1 MYNGLVK
8 PSNWPPILEFN
19 GRGKKL
25 PIELLT
31 PLDGV
36 YPIDIG
42 RQLFVDDF
50 LIYETSM
57 NRTFYSAQ
65 KSSKNPVLVPETTA
79 EKDQGECPVAAPFN
93 DGVWWDSREKVF
105 KMWYHAGWMR
115 STGYA
120 TSDDGINWVRPKL
133 DVVSETNL
141 VLPTRKGYLRDGC
154 CVWLDENADKD
165 VERYKML
172 QFFRKNET
180 EEIGEVYVSE
190 DGIHWGEPTITGPMG
205 DNSTFFYNP
214 FLKKWVFSLRTHHSH
229 NSKENHR
236 YREIRTRSY
245 IESDSF
251 KAGSQWSPQDPAMWA
266 WSDYRDEMDP
276 LIGDEPQLYDINANA
291 YESLML
297 GLFAIYCGPSN
308 LMAEEMG
315 VPKTNDLK
323 IAFSRDGFHWDR
335 GSTDEFIPSERNN
348 TAWDKGYIHAAGGT
362 CLIVKDRLYFYYGA
376 WSGLSPNLK
385 GNTVGSHRRS
395 NAMYAGGATGLA
407 TLRRD
412 GFASMDSG
420 RSGASL
426 ITHPVK
432 FSGNYLFVNCDSSR
446 GELEVEILDNYG
458 DVIHPY
464 TADNCVTLSC
474 DSSKQIVKWS
484 GVKDLRQLSGRTVR
498 FRFNSTDTKLFSFW
512 VSQWKSGESNGYVA
526 AGGPGFSSGI
536 DSK

>member
-1 MYNGLVK
+1 
-8 PSNWPPILEFN
+8 
-19 GRGKKL
+19 
-25 PIELLT
+25 
-31 PLDGV
+31 
-36 YPIDIG
+36 
-42 RQLFVDDF
+42 
-50 LIYETSM
+50 
-57 NRTFYSAQ
+57 
-65 KSSKNPVLVPETTA
+65 
-79 EKDQGECPVAAPFN
+79 
-93 DGVWWDSREKVF
+93 
-105 KMWYHAGWMR
+105 
-115 STGYA
+115 
-120 TSDDGINWVRPKL
+120 
-133 DVVSETNL
+133 
-141 VLPTRKGYLRDGC
+141 
-154 CVWLDENADKD
+154 
-165 VERYKML
+165 
-172 QFFRKNET
+172 
-180 EEIGEVYVSE
+180 
-190 DGIHWGEPTITGPMG
+190 
-205 DNSTFFYNP
+205 
-214 FLKKWVFSLRTHHSH
+214 
-229 NSKENHR
+229 
-236 YREIRTRSY
+236 
-245 IESDSF
+245 
-251 KAGSQWSPQDPAMWA
+251 
-266 WSDYRDEMDP
+266 
-276 LIGDEPQLYDINANA
+276 
-291 YESLML
+291 
-297 GLFAIYCGPSN
+297 
-308 LMAEEMG
+308 MAEEMG

-484 GVKDLRQLSGRTVR
+484 GVKDPGRGECDISAAGMMEYDDRHIGENAVWSDPYMVVTRSLLIRRSDVDILKGPEDFRGRKIVVTPSSSADIDGKIRYEPAGANIIPFVPSQDEIVSQLLSGEIDAFGEGDVSNEYLAGKYVDENGEMVLALTDLHSMNSPELLRFCVR
-498 FRFNSTDTKLFSFW
+498 SVDANLPCALNEFIKKTGNNIND
-512 VSQWKSGESNGYVA
+512 
-526 AGGPGFSSGI
+526 
-536 DSK
+536 

>member
-65 KSSKNPVLVPETTA
+65 KSSRNPVLVPETAA

-165 VERYKML
+165 VER
-172 QFFRKNET
+172 
-180 EEIGEVYVSE
+180 
-190 DGIHWGEPTITGPMG
+190 
-205 DNSTFFYNP
+205 
-214 FLKKWVFSLRTHHSH
+214 
-229 NSKENHR
+229 
-236 YREIRTRSY
+236 
-245 IESDSF
+245 
-251 KAGSQWSPQDPAMWA
+251 
-266 WSDYRDEMDP
+266 
-276 LIGDEPQLYDINANA
+276 
-291 YESLML
+291 
-297 GLFAIYCGPSN
+297 
-308 LMAEEMG
+308 
-315 VPKTNDLK
+315 
-323 IAFSRDGFHWDR
+323 
-335 GSTDEFIPSERNN
+335 
-348 TAWDKGYIHAAGGT
+348 
-362 CLIVKDRLYFYYGA
+362 
-376 WSGLSPNLK
+376 
-385 GNTVGSHRRS
+385 
-395 NAMYAGGATGLA
+395 
-407 TLRRD
+407 
-412 GFASMDSG
+412 
-420 RSGASL
+420 
-426 ITHPVK
+426 
-432 FSGNYLFVNCDSSR
+432 
-446 GELEVEILDNYG
+446 
-458 DVIHPY
+458 
-464 TADNCVTLSC
+464 
-474 DSSKQIVKWS
+474 
-484 GVKDLRQLSGRTVR
+484 
-498 FRFNSTDTKLFSFW
+498 
-512 VSQWKSGESNGYVA
+512 
-526 AGGPGFSSGI
+526 
-536 DSK
+536 